1 MSQPSPAWAG
11 PLAGPSLGLQT
22 ELEPLGLALEDL
34 CSIFLNTLLGPLA
47 SLPSLALVHFNPF
60 LRPGVQLTL
69 GRPVG
74 RPGVPGYLSVSC
86 TDHVTDHAQIT

>member
-11 PLAGPSLGLQT
+11 PLAGPSMGLQT

-47 SLPSLALVHFNPF
+47 LFSPLSG
-60 LRPGVQLTL
+60 PGAV
-69 GRPVG
+69 
-74 RPGVPGYLSVSC
+74 
-86 TDHVTDHAQIT
+86 